1 MSERLDSAFEI
12 AQDAI
17 DRGNQYLDEKEKL
30 LLEITKLKRQRRKMQ
45 KFAAEGKRSAR
56 IINAVHVLS
65 RKTGVFK
72 RMEIG
77 GLNQCQHCYRVAHEG
92 ECRR

>member
-1 MSERLDSAFEI
+1 MMSFYWQDCSIADQEI
-12 AQDAI
+12 TS
-17 DRGNQYLDEKEKL
+17 LKSK
-30 LLEITKLKRQRRKMQ
+30 ITKLKRQRRKMQ

-65 RKTGVFK
+65 GKTGAFK

-77 GLNQCQHCYRVAHEG
+77 GLNQCQHCYRVAHKG